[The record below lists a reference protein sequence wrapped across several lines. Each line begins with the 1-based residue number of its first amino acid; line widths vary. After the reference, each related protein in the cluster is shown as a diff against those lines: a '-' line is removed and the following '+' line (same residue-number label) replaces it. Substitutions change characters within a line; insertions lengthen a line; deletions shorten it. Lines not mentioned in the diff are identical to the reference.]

1 VYSGYQRVTTNLNDM
16 KDERFCNSNCPFTRA
31 IGTIGNKWKPIII
44 NVIGTRTIRFGQL
57 DSIIPLIS
65 RKVLT
70 EQLKELEEDGLLE
83 RLAYKE
89 LPPRVEYKLSEKGLA
104 FLPILEHIKEWNLK
118 YEVALIP
125 KETDRVTYAG

>member
-1 VYSGYQRVTTNLNDM
+1 MRD
-16 KDERFCNSNCPFTRA
+16 DRFCNSNCPFTRA
-31 IGTIGNKWKPIII
+31 IGTIGNKWKPILI

-57 DSIIPLIS
+57 DAVVPHIS

-104 FLPILEHIKEWNLK
+104 FLPILENIKEWNLK
-118 YEVALIP
+118 YEVAPLP
-125 KETDRVTYAG
+125 KETDKKSRVNYAR

>member
-1 VYSGYQRVTTNLNDM
+1 MRD
-16 KDERFCNSNCPFTRA
+16 DRFCNSHCPFTRA

-44 NVIGTRTIRFGQL
+44 DVIGTRTIRFGQL
-57 DSIIPLIS
+57 DTIIPLIS

-89 LPPRVEYKLSEKGLA
+89 IPPRVEYKLSEKGLA
-104 FLPILEHIKEWNLK
+104 FLPILDNIKQWNLK
-118 YEVALIP
+118 YEVTPIS
-125 KETDRVTYAG
+125 TDTDKKSRITYAG

>member
-1 VYSGYQRVTTNLNDM
+1 MRD
-16 KDERFCNSNCPFTRA
+16 DRFCNSNCPFTRA

-44 NVIGTRTIRFGQL
+44 NVINTRTIRFGQL
-57 DSIIPLIS
+57 DSIIPHIT

-89 LPPRVEYKLSEKGLA
+89 IPPRVEYKLSEKGLA
-104 FLPILEHIKEWNLK
+104 FLPILEPILESIKEWNCK
-118 YEVALIP
+118 YEVAP
-125 KETDRVTYAG
+125 MTKETDKKSRLNYAG

>member
-1 VYSGYQRVTTNLNDM
+1 MRDD
-16 KDERFCNSNCPFTRA
+16 KFCNSNCPFTRA

-57 DSIIPLIS
+57 DAIIPHIT

-83 RLAYKE
+83 RLAFKE
-89 LPPRVEYKLSEKGLA
+89 LPPRVDYRLSEKGLA
-104 FLPILEHIKEWNLK
+104 FLPILESIKEWNCK
-118 YEVALIP
+118 YEVVAISGEP
-125 KETDRVTYAG
+125 DVI

>member
-1 VYSGYQRVTTNLNDM
+1 MR
-16 KDERFCNSNCPFTRA
+16 DEKFCNSNCPFTRA

-57 DSIIPLIS
+57 DAIVPHIS

-70 EQLKELEEDGLLE
+70 EQLKELEEDGILT

-89 LPPRVEYKLSEKGLA
+89 IPPRVEYKLSEKGLA
-104 FLPILEHIKEWNLK
+104 FLPILENIKEWNLK
-118 YEVALIP
+118 FEIVPIA
-125 KETDRVTYAG
+125 KEEDYK

>member
-1 VYSGYQRVTTNLNDM
+1 MRD
-16 KDERFCNSNCPFTRA
+16 DRFCNSNCPFTRA

-57 DSIIPLIS
+57 DAIIPNIS

-83 RLAYKE
+83 RFAYRE
-89 LPPRVEYKLSEKGLA
+89 IPPRVEYSLSEKGLA
-104 FLPILEHIKEWNLK
+104 FLPILEDIKKWNLK
-118 YEVALIP
+118 YEVATMP
-125 KETDRVTYAG
+125 QETDEDKVNYRVV

>member
-1 VYSGYQRVTTNLNDM
+1 MR
-16 KDERFCNSNCPFTRA
+16 DEKFCASNCSFTRA
-31 IGTIGNKWKPIII
+31 IGTVGNKWKPIIL
-44 NVIGTRTIRFGQL
+44 NVIGTRAIRFGQL
-57 DSIIPLIS
+57 DSIVPLIS

-104 FLPILEHIKEWNLK
+104 FLPILESIKEWNIK
-118 YEVALIP
+118 YEVAPLPGEDDKKCRIN
-125 KETDRVTYAG
+125 YARTV

>member
-1 VYSGYQRVTTNLNDM
+1 MR
-16 KDERFCNSNCPFTRA
+16 DEKFCASNCSFTRA
-31 IGTIGNKWKPIII
+31 IGTIGNKWKPIIL

-57 DSIIPLIS
+57 DSIVPLIS

-70 EQLKELEEDGLLE
+70 EQLKELEEDGLLA

-104 FLPILEHIKEWNLK
+104 FLPILESIKEWNIK
-118 YEVALIP
+118 YEVAPMPGEADKKWRIN
-125 KETDRVTYAG
+125 YAGTV

>member
-1 VYSGYQRVTTNLNDM
+1 MR
-16 KDERFCNSNCPFTRA
+16 DERFCASNCPFTRA

-44 NVIGTRTIRFGQL
+44 NVISTRTVRFGQL

-83 RLAYKE
+83 RVAYKE

-104 FLPILEHIKEWNLK
+104 FLPILESIKEWNCK
-118 YEVALIP
+118 YEVALMTEDP
-125 KETDRVTYAG
+125 GRKSRVNYSG

>member
-1 VYSGYQRVTTNLNDM
+1 MR
-16 KDERFCNSNCPFTRA
+16 DERFCNSHCPFTRA
-31 IGTIGNKWKPIII
+31 IGAIGNKWKPIII
-44 NVIGTRTIRFGQL
+44 DVIGTRTIRFGQL

-89 LPPRVEYKLSEKGLA
+89 IPPRVEYKLSEKGLA
-104 FLPILEHIKEWNLK
+104 FLPILENIKEWNIK
-118 YEVALIP
+118 YEVAPML
-125 KETDRVTYAG
+125 KESNKKSRVNYSRECKVEATQ